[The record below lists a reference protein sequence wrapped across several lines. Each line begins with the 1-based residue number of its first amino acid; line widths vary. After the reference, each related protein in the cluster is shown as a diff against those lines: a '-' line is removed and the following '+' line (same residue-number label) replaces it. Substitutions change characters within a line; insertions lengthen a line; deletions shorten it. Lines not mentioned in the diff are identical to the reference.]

1 MAPGTSQSELKV
13 RREQDDTAREAA
25 RLKEP
30 PTHADVQARQAIG
43 IEQWGWY
50 SIAVNV
56 ILGSVNL
63 VVALASGSLAVRA
76 EMIHNAVDLL
86 TAIAVLVGLRLSTRK
101 SVKFPYGLY
110 KLENVIT
117 IFLALMVFLT
127 AYEVARDAL
136 ASVVRKAT
144 VNLWMLVGVAVA
156 LVIPLV
162 FSRYE
167 LRAGRAANSPALI
180 ADAREYRVHVFT
192 TGVVL
197 ASLLSQ
203 WFGLPLDRVASLV
216 VVVAITKT
224 GWDLLVD
231 GMRVLLDASLEPE
244 TLEGIR
250 KVIADDPRVAEVRW
264 VTGHNAGRFR
274 FAEAGV
280 TLRVSDSQR
289 MGDTTARIEERIRE
303 TVPHIERVLVH
314 PEQAERSALLY
325 GAPLADPDGTLSE
338 HFGEAPYFGFPLVR
352 QVDRAIVEQHVL
364 ANPHQNEEKA
374 KGIKVAEWLVA
385 QKVDTVFLKESLQGK
400 GPEYVFDDAGVAMQL
415 TSAGTLTE
423 AVARG
428 GKP

>member
-1 MAPGTSQSELKV
+1 MELRTKPEEQ
-13 RREQDDTAREAA
+13 EQDVQQHTARGAA
-25 RLKEP
+25 RLREQ
-30 PTHADVQARQAIG
+30 PTRAGGRTGQVVSVER
-43 IEQWGWY
+43 WGWY
-50 SIAVNV
+50 SIAANV
-56 ILGSVNL
+56 ILGGVNL

-86 TAIAVLVGLRLSTRK
+86 TAIAVLIGLRLSTRK
-101 SVKFPYGLY
+101 SSTFPYGLY
-110 KLENVIT
+110 KIENVIT

-127 AYEVARDAL
+127 AYEVTRDAFTSSL
-136 ASVVRKAT
+136 QVAT
-144 VNLWMLVGVAVA
+144 VNLWMLLGVAVA

-216 VVVAITKT
+216 IVVAITKT

-231 GMRVLLDASLEPE
+231 GMRVLLDASLESE
-244 TLEGIR
+244 TLQGIR
-250 KVIADDPRVAEVRW
+250 TVIADDPRVAEVKW

-280 TLRVSDSQR
+280 TLRVSDSHR
-289 MGDTTARIEERIRE
+289 MGNAAARIEEKIRE
-303 TVPHIERVLVH
+303 TVPHIERVLIH
-314 PEQAERSALLY
+314 LEDRDRSALLY
-325 GAPLADPDGTLSE
+325 GAPLVDPDGTLSE

-352 QVDRAIVEQHVL
+352 LADRAIIEQHIL
-364 ANPHQNEEKA
+364 PNPHQDEEKA

-385 QKVDTVFLKESLQGK
+385 HKVDAVFLKESLQGK
-400 GPEYVFDDAGVAMQL
+400 GPEYVFNDAGVDMHMS
-415 TSAGTLTE
+415 SAETLTE
-423 AVARG
+423 VVATG
-428 GKP
+428 DDA